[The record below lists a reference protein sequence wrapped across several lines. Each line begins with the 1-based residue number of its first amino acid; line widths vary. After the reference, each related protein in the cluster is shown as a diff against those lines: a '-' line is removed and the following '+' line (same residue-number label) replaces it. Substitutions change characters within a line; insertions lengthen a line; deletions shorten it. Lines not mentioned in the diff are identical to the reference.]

1 MHLVILLEG
10 FVVGDVRLAKGARTL
25 MLLAL
30 GARREERVSAL
41 LHQVKV
47 RKVCKNKARP
57 P

>member
-10 FVVGDVRLAKGARTL
+10 FVVGDVRLAKGGRTL

-30 GARREERVSAL
+30 GAPREEWVSAL

-47 RKVCKNKARP
+47 SKVYKNKARP